1 MMEKKA
7 TKPTREWV
15 WANAWAHIAA
25 ADTCPD
31 AKIASSWADACLREF
46 DARFPQGKEC
56 AS

>member
-1 MMEKKA
+1 MEKKA

-25 ADTCPD
+25 DDTCPD